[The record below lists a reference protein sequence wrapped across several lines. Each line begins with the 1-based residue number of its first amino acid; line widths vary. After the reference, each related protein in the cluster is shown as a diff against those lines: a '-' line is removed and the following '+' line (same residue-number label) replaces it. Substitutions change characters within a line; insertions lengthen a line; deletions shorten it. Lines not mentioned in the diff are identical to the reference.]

1 MVDGFKTLALWPLQ
15 DLDFG
20 RGKEKRLMGAHG
32 KGHWNYLKAG
42 FV

>member
-15 DLDFG
+15 DLDSG
-20 RGKEKRLMGAHG
+20 RGKGKEADGG
-32 KGHWNYLKAG
+32 QKGHWNYLKAG